1 MKKLLWE
8 RVARLCL
15 IVGVMVLAG
24 ASLDVKPQTSPT
36 GDVMINT
43 TSRGQN
49 WTLSEHPAHVGS
61 PAKSSAQRMPMLAN
75 TSTSA
80 TSTAYYGAPYTSWNN
95 PTLSADIQAWR
106 TWWLS
111 QWPSYAFCTYNLTL
125 YDPQAYSGLVA
136 TETMNP
142 PCGGTQPFYAT
153 AYSYAPGKVLGKPCN
168 CVGDPINFGTGNEY
182 RDDTDFDIGVL
193 ALHRYY
199 NSNTSVA
206 PGHFGAHWRHTFD
219 RSIEYFSSGSSAR
232 VTAYR
237 PDGRQVAFT
246 LQTGVWKADADV
258 SDALIATYDASN
270 NLTGFIFTDATTR
283 HQENY
288 DSQGHLLGIVD
299 TNNQIT
305 VFTYSNASTPAS
317 IAPSSG
323 LLLTVQDPRGR
334 QLAFTYN
341 AQGNVATVTLPDSGA
356 INYAYD
362 SNGNLVKV
370 TYPDTKYRQYV
381 YNEATLTS
389 NTNLPNALTG
399 EIDESSVRLTDIGYD
414 SQGRAILSR
423 SAGGVDLTQVSYGS
437 GGSNTVTYPAGV
449 QVTYGF
455 LTPNGTVRASSASGP
470 CGPNCGQGYSSLT
483 FDANGYPATSI
494 DFNNTT
500 TATTYSSAGLLT
512 EKIEAQGKSTQ
523 RTTNTT
529 WNTALRVPLSRTV
542 LDNANAIV
550 ASTSWAY
557 NSAGQTTARCEID
570 PSLSA
575 ATSYTCGSSANAPT
589 GVRQW
594 TYTYCTSVNGT
605 QCPLV
610 GLLLSVKGPRT
621 DANSATT
628 YSYYLSDDPTCAS
641 TPQGACAHRKGD
653 LWTTTNALGQVT
665 ETLAYDG
672 AGRVLSVKDP
682 NGIITDYTY
691 TARGWLAS
699 KTVRGDGT
707 SANPSRSTRI
717 EYWPTGLVSFV
728 YQPDNSFT
736 AFTYDAAHRLTDV
749 YDNAGNKVHYTLDNA
764 GNRTKEDT
772 SDPNG
777 TLTRTLSRVYNQ
789 LGQLQQSLTAN
800 NHATTYV
807 YDANGNTTGVSD
819 ALGHATGNAY
829 DPLGRLIQ
837 ALQDTTGINAS
848 TQLTYDANDHLTQVL
863 DPKGLATTY
872 GYNGL
877 GDLTQLTSPDT
888 GATGYTYDAAGNRLT
903 QTDARG
909 VTSNYAY
916 DALNR
921 LVAASYSDSNYNQS
935 YTYDAVQG
943 VCQAGEQTAKGLL
956 TGTQAKGATTQ
967 YCYDRWG
974 QLVRKVQTVGSLTQV
989 TRYAYDTYGRMQGLT
1004 YPDGGVV
1011 DYVRNTL
1018 GQITEVGYTP
1028 AIGSRSVIVTSV
1040 TYAPFGPSTG
1050 WNYGNGR
1057 TLSRT
1062 LTLDYRPNAIQ
1073 DSQSGGLS
1081 YAYGFDAAGNLGALM
1096 DGTQTTSL
1104 GKFVYDG
1111 MNRLT
1116 QQQNGAGSPL
1126 YTWSYDATGN
1136 RTQAQSINS
1145 GTQAYTYDTGS
1156 HHLIQ
1161 LAAATRTYDAVGNT
1175 TDMGNGKGYSYGP
1188 DSRMSA
1194 VLIAGVATMQYAYDA
1209 RGQQV
1214 SRTSGSATS
1223 VFAYDEAGHW
1233 LGEYDSAGA
1242 AKQQVIWLDDMPVGV
1257 ITTTSGIPTLAYI
1270 EPDHLGTPRA
1280 VIDLTRNVAIWGWPL
1295 TSEAFGNV
1303 QPDQDPDGDGV
1314 LFGFDMRFPG
1324 QRYDANTGLNQN
1336 WNRDYETASGRYS
1349 QSDPIGLAGGI
1360 STYGYVG
1367 SGPLGAIDPQGLFMT
1382 SVDAYCMQDPSGCA
1396 DMFRDM
1402 THGAA
1407 QVQRNLGNE
1416 CAAQGLDAASDVFE
1430 AAAPIL
1436 PLLTVGGMASKGL
1449 GGQNPLY
1456 KSAVDQ
1462 FKNTKLSNAG
1472 RALTKHPEVIGETK
1486 ETLRQMLRTDSA
1498 INDAAHAAL
1507 RDIMRNGATTTPVL
1521 GRYGVVTQTRIPGG
1535 FGARWASDGSFIGFI
1550 NP

>member
-1 MKKLLWE
+1 MRKGIVHVVLFVVSFVMLLP
-8 RVARLCL
+8 
-15 IVGVMVLAG
+15 I
-24 ASLDVKPQTSPT
+24 
-36 GDVMINT
+36 
-43 TSRGQN
+43 RGN
-49 WTLSEHPAHVGS
+49 
-61 PAKSSAQRMPMLAN
+61 
-75 TSTSA
+75 STV
-80 TSTAYYGAPYTSWNN
+80 TAYYGAPFHDKFSAWQEDTPSAAMQHSWSDYHALY
-95 PTLSADIQAWR
+95 PG
-106 TWWLS
+106 
-111 QWPSYAFCTYNLTL
+111 AFPGCYLNVTYPANGTQTGVFANYSL
-125 YDPQAYSGLVA
+125 YG
-136 TETMNP
+136 T
-142 PCGGTQPFYAT
+142 CGGSGSLYGT
-153 AYSYAPGKVLGKPCN
+153 AYSYAPGKNTGTQCH

-182 RDDTDFDIGVL
+182 REDTDLTVGSLVFR
-193 ALHRYY
+193 RYY
-199 NSNTSVA
+199 NSDASTAST
-206 PGHFGAHWRHTFD
+206 HIGAHWRHVFD
-219 RSIEYFSSGSSAR
+219 RSVLSYGQIATVF
-232 VTAYR
+232 R
-237 PDGRQVAFT
+237 PDGRQYYFT
-246 LQTGVWKADADV
+246 ASGGAWIPDLDV
-258 SDALIATYDASN
+258 SDALSQVNDASGNFIGWSYTNASTSEVESYDAVG
-270 NLTGFIFTDATTR
+270 NLTSITDL
-283 HQENY
+283 N
-288 DSQGHLLGIVD
+288 G
-299 TNNQIT
+299 QIT
-305 VFTYSNASTPAS
+305 TLAYSTASTPAS
-317 IAPSSG
+317 IAPKAG
-323 LLLTVQDPRGR
+323 LLIYVTDPHGR
-334 QLAFTYN
+334 QFSFAYN
-341 AQGNVATVTLPDSGA
+341 AQSNLSSVTQPDGNGVSYG
-356 INYAYD
+356 YD
-362 SNGNLVKV
+362 ANGNLVKV
-370 TYPDTKYRQYV
+370 TYPDTQYRQYV
-381 YNEATLTS
+381 YNESTLTS
-389 NTNLPNALTG
+389 NTNLPHALTG
-399 EIDESSVRLTDIGYD
+399 LFDETGTRLADIGYD
-414 SQGRAILSR
+414 NQGRATLSR
-423 SAGGVDLTQVSYGS
+423 LAGGVNINQVSYAANGTS
-437 GGSNTVTYPAGV
+437 TVTFPLGV
-449 QVTYGF
+449 QTTYGF
-455 LTPNGTVRASSASGP
+455 AIPSGSMHVNAASGP

-500 TATTYSSAGLLT
+500 TATTYSSTGLLT
-512 EKIEAQGKSTQ
+512 QKIEAQGKSTQ

-542 LDNANAIV
+542 LDNANTIV
-550 ASTSWAY
+550 ASTSWAH
-557 NSAGQTTARCEID
+557 NSVGQVMARCEID
-570 PSLSA
+570 PSVSA
-575 ATSYTCGSSANAPT
+575 AMSYTCGSSTNAPT

-594 TYTYCTSVNGT
+594 TSTYCTSVNGT

-610 GLLLSVKGPRT
+610 GLLLSVRGPRT
-621 DANSATT
+621 DANSVTT

-641 TPQGACAHRKGD
+641 TPQGTCSHRKGD

-837 ALQDTTGINAS
+837 TLQDTTGINAG
-848 TQLTYDANDHLTQVL
+848 TQFTYDANDHLTQAV
-863 DPKGLATTY
+863 DPKGLTTTY

-888 GATGYTYDAAGNRLT
+888 GATSYTYDAAGNRLT

-921 LVAASYSDSNYNQS
+921 LVAVSYSDSSYNQS

-956 TGTQAKGATTQ
+956 TGTQAKGATAQ

-1161 LAAATRTYDAVGNT
+1161 LAATTRTYDAVGNT

-1214 SRTSGSATS
+1214 SRTNGSATS
-1223 VFAYDEAGHW
+1223 MFAYDEAGHW

-1280 VIDLTRNVAIWGWPL
+1280 VIDPTRNVAIWGWPL

-1314 LFGFDMRFPG
+1314 LFGFNMRFPG

-1336 WNRDYETASGRYS
+1336 WNRDYEAASGRYS
-1349 QSDPIGLAGGI
+1349 QSDPIGLAGGA

-1367 SGPLGAIDPQGLFMT
+1367 GNPINAIDPQGLFFT
-1382 SVDAYCMQDPSGCA
+1382 TVDAYCMQDPSGCA

-1416 CAAQGLDAASDVFE
+1416 CAAQGLDAVSDVFE

-1436 PLLTVGGMASKGL
+1436 PLLQVGSLAKDVAGRGYQSFSAFKRAEGAAGEGL
-1449 GGQNPLY
+1449 AWHHIVEQTPRNVQRFGAEAIHNTENLVRLPHGQGTIHNQISGFYSSRQPFTGGQT
-1456 KSAVDQ
+1456 VRQ
-1462 FKNTKLSNAG
+1462 WLSNQSYEQQATFG
-1472 RALTKHPEVIGETK
+1472 RNIIQQFG
-1486 ETLRQMLRTDSA
+1486 
-1498 INDAAHAAL
+1498 
-1507 RDIMRNGATTTPVL
+1507 GAP
-1521 GRYGVVTQTRIPGG
+1521 
-1535 FGARWASDGSFIGFI
+1535 
-1550 NP
+1550 